1 MKEKLTPET
10 LTFWARVVIPIALAL
25 ISILAVAPRLSS
37 VETYR
42 GTIEMLDAEKSNV
55 LTLTGASTAVSA
67 SVTLLPGDI
76 CTPIAEKLMDL
87 SQDFTIV
94 LCAIYFEKYMLTVL
108 GYFVFTWLLPAALLL
123 YVVNVFLR
131 RDGLRT
137 LAIRL
142 FTFGL
147 CIYLI
152 IPTSVKISGMI
163 NEVYQSSIDATITA
177 ATESAG
183 EIEAVT
189 GNVKS
194 AEETEQ
200 EQTVLEKI
208 AQNVEEG
215 VVVLSQDIAGATARL
230 KATVDRYIDA
240 LAVMIVTS
248 CVIPIVVVIVFL
260 WLARILVGLDIH
272 LPHRRARK
280 GRMRPAA

>member
-194 AEETEQ
+194 SEETEQ

-230 KATVDRYIDA
+230 KILEIEGVD
-240 LAVMIVTS
+240 AVD
-248 CVIPIVVVIVFL
+248 
-260 WLARILVGLDIH
+260 LARAFG
-272 LPHRRARK
+272 PPPGAS
-280 GRMRPAA
+280 

>member
-42 GTIEMLDAEKSNV
+42 GTIEMLDAEKFNV

-194 AEETEQ
+194 SEETEQ

-272 LPHRRARK
+272 LPRRRARK

>member
-183 EIEAVT
+183 EIEAMT

-194 AEETEQ
+194 SEETEQ

-272 LPHRRARK
+272 LPRRRARK

>member
-1 MKEKLTPET
+1 
-10 LTFWARVVIPIALAL
+10 
-25 ISILAVAPRLSS
+25 
-37 VETYR
+37 
-42 GTIEMLDAEKSNV
+42 
-55 LTLTGASTAVSA
+55 
-67 SVTLLPGDI
+67 
-76 CTPIAEKLMDL
+76 
-87 SQDFTIV
+87 
-94 LCAIYFEKYMLTVL
+94 
-108 GYFVFTWLLPAALLL
+108 
-123 YVVNVFLR
+123 
-131 RDGLRT
+131 
-137 LAIRL
+137 
-142 FTFGL
+142 
-147 CIYLI
+147 
-152 IPTSVKISGMI
+152 MI

-194 AEETEQ
+194 SEETEQ

>member
-194 AEETEQ
+194 SEETEQ

>member
-108 GYFVFTWLLPAALLL
+108 GYFVFT
-123 YVVNVFLR
+123 
-131 RDGLRT
+131 
-137 LAIRL
+137 
-142 FTFGL
+142 
-147 CIYLI
+147 
-152 IPTSVKISGMI
+152 
-163 NEVYQSSIDATITA
+163 
-177 ATESAG
+177 
-183 EIEAVT
+183 
-189 GNVKS
+189 
-194 AEETEQ
+194 
-200 EQTVLEKI
+200 
-208 AQNVEEG
+208 
-215 VVVLSQDIAGATARL
+215 
-230 KATVDRYIDA
+230 
-240 LAVMIVTS
+240 
-248 CVIPIVVVIVFL
+248 
-260 WLARILVGLDIH
+260 
-272 LPHRRARK
+272 
-280 GRMRPAA
+280 

>member
-194 AEETEQ
+194 SEETEQ

-208 AQNVEEG
+208 AQIVEEG

-272 LPHRRARK
+272 LPRRRARK

>member
-194 AEETEQ
+194 SEATEQ

-272 LPHRRARK
+272 LPRRRARK